1 MAYLQIPVMG
11 MAIFGLIIAI
21 VMRMIVFPDTTNV
34 SIFADKTAVE
44 EEVEKQHI
52 LSKADVTKSFWLYYF
67 GCEESN
73 SYERLQSLVFCA
85 SMAPAL
91 KKLYPNKEDL
101 SDALKRHLVF
111 FNTEGTLGGIIQGIS
126 LAMEEEKAI
135 EGKIPGSAITSIK
148 TGLMGPIAGMGDGIV
163 WAVVMPV
170 IFGIFIPFAAEG
182 NPIGGIM
189 PLILWPGVTIIIQY
203 FITHYGYKLGR
214 ESITGILQSGM
225 MQSIIYAANILGL
238 IMMGALSSSYIT
250 ITTPLAFT
258 MAAGNTI
265 ELQSILDGVIP
276 NVLPLVAVFA
286 IYFYMQKKGPR
297 YNRILLAIIVISFI
311 CAALGIL

>member
-1 MAYLQIPVMG
+1 
-11 MAIFGLIIAI
+11 
-21 VMRMIVFPDTTNV
+21 
-34 SIFADKTAVE
+34 
-44 EEVEKQHI
+44 
-52 LSKADVTKSFWLYYF
+52 
-67 GCEESN
+67 
-73 SYERLQSLVFCA
+73 
-85 SMAPAL
+85 MAPAL

-189 PLILWPGVTIIIQY
+189 PLILWTWRDDLSFSTSSPTM
-203 FITHYGYKLGR
+203 
-214 ESITGILQSGM
+214 GISW
-225 MQSIIYAANILGL
+225 
-238 IMMGALSSSYIT
+238 
-250 ITTPLAFT
+250 
-258 MAAGNTI
+258 
-265 ELQSILDGVIP
+265 
-276 NVLPLVAVFA
+276 AVSPSRA
-286 IYFYMQKKGPR
+286 
-297 YNRILLAIIVISFI
+297 SFSP
-311 CAALGIL
+311 A